1 MCALLSTAFTK
12 GRGST
17 TAEVGQYLKSF
28 MLPRALQS
36 HVDLLLQ
43 YYPEDVTAGCPF
55 DTGFLNMLGR
65 PSRDSILDPSL
76 RSMARPT
83 I

>member
-1 MCALLSTAFTK
+1 MYARLSAAFAK
-12 GRGST
+12 GRDST
-17 TAEVGQYLKSF
+17 TAEVGKYLNSF
-28 MLPRALQS
+28 MLPSAPQS

-65 PSRDSILDPSL
+65 RLFLSSILDPS
-76 RSMARPT
+76 
-83 I
+83 

>member
-1 MCALLSTAFTK
+1 MYARLLAAFAK

-17 TAEVGQYLKSF
+17 TAEVGKYLNTF
-28 MLPRALQS
+28 MLPGAPQS

-65 PSRDSILDPSL
+65 RFFSI
-76 RSMARPT
+76 T
-83 I
+83 